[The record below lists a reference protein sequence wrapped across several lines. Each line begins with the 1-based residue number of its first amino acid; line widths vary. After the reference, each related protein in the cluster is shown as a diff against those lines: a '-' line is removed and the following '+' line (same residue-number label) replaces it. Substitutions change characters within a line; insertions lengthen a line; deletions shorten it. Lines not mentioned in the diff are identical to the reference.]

1 MLNSKI
7 IQFEQAIMK
16 IIQMYRND
24 GVPEAAIY
32 LALTNATHNVMTE
45 MNKRIQEEYK
55 QANTAEQV
63 GEPVVEDLH
72 PNNADE

>member
-1 MLNSKI
+1 MINSKI

-16 IIQMYRND
+16 IIQMYRSD

-32 LALTNATHNVMTE
+32 LALTNATHNVMVE
-45 MNKRIQEEYK
+45 MNRKIQEEYK
-55 QANTAEQV
+55 ETNTAEKV
-63 GEPVVEDLH
+63 GEPIVEDLH